1 MNQSTHSRLT
11 LGSGNIGM
19 IEHELL
25 GRHISDIGL
34 TTPERFHTAKH
45 RVILARAEEI
55 RASMQDFLS
64 LDVSHDFDDSV
75 EHHEYEWGKL
85 TCECCDS
92 NSPRALYVRDLR
104 VR

>member
-1 MNQSTHSRLT
+1 MKQSTHSRLT

-19 IEHELL
+19 IEYELL
-25 GRHISDIGL
+25 DRRINDIGL
-34 TTPERFHTAKH
+34 TIPERLHTAKH
-45 RVILARAEEI
+45 RAILARAEEI

-64 LDVSHDFDDSV
+64 LDVSHAYDGI